1 MKRRLAV
8 AASLAAIALST
19 AAFELAMGR
28 SPFGPAGRFAWWEG
42 DIWSSRMS
50 QRFADPY
57 VFSHLAHGFLF
68 YALLHLTAR
77 GVPIPWR
84 FVLAVLLEAGWEVL
98 ENSPIIINRY
108 RAVTIALGYVGDSV
122 LNSMSDLL
130 MAGLGFLLAWRLPVK
145 TSVAVVMGMEIFTAL
160 TVRDNLTLNI
170 IMLVWPLDAIR
181 EWQMAGRPHP

>member
-1 MKRRLAV
+1 
-8 AASLAAIALST
+8 
-19 AAFELAMGR
+19 
-28 SPFGPAGRFAWWEG
+28 
-42 DIWSSRMS
+42 
-50 QRFADPY
+50 
-57 VFSHLAHGFLF
+57 
-68 YALLHLTAR
+68 
-77 GVPIPWR
+77 
-84 FVLAVLLEAGWEVL
+84 
-98 ENSPIIINRY
+98 
-108 RAVTIALGYVGDSV
+108 VTIALGYVGDSV